1 MYTTHPLAARLL
13 LALARA
19 VQKLDLLQP
28 DPIAVPALALRE
40 GPAEV
45 LHRHRP
51 PATLRLVR
59 PARRHARSSNRESV
73 AILLHLVD
81 DEVPVVAGLR
91 LLVVHEFEI
100 LAVVRALEGPG
111 HGALAVAGGELIA
124 GDQVRAIQPVGDLLV
139 RVSFAAAVPPC
150 VCTTTCT
157 AENLAR
163 TEQSYPCNVLMVR
176 VPRLSSKAMDDT
188 VSSEYSKSLEAVPI
202 IKTSTQLTLL
212 AKEGSK

>member
-1 MYTTHPLAARLL
+1 MVPTIAPLSLGG
-13 LALARA
+13 
-19 VQKLDLLQP
+19 QP
-28 DPIAVPALALRE
+28 FRD
-40 GPAEV
+40 
-45 LHRHRP
+45 
-51 PATLRLVR
+51 
-59 PARRHARSSNRESV
+59 
-73 AILLHLVD
+73 
-81 DEVPVVAGLR
+81 
-91 LLVVHEFEI
+91 
-100 LAVVRALEGPG
+100 G

-139 RVSFAAAVPPC
+139 RVPFAAAVPPR

>member
-1 MYTTHPLAARLL
+1 M
-13 LALARA
+13 
-19 VQKLDLLQP
+19 
-28 DPIAVPALALRE
+28 
-40 GPAEV
+40 
-45 LHRHRP
+45 
-51 PATLRLVR
+51 
-59 PARRHARSSNRESV
+59 
-73 AILLHLVD
+73 
-81 DEVPVVAGLR
+81 
-91 LLVVHEFEI
+91 
-100 LAVVRALEGPG
+100 
-111 HGALAVAGGELIA
+111 
-124 GDQVRAIQPVGDLLV
+124 RAIQPVGDLLV